1 MVRNKVNHPHRGWV
15 GFWALVLILAITACS
30 RDDPPAEPTSSPLP
44 PTPTTSPSATPP
56 PARQTP
62 RPTATQR
69 PPTATPAPP
78 PTFTP
83 SPTATTAPTATAT
96 PTPALRR
103 LTTGGCCTQPFWSPD
118 SQQVLF
124 IDQPSPDAP
133 LGIWGVALAPPGA
146 TPQLRTGRIAFY
158 SADLSYVV
166 TYNQGETV
174 IERLDGPLSETVV
187 QRWTVPSGGRS
198 ISLSPGLMRI
208 AWQVSNDDAPSER
221 RVSEVWVA
229 NFDGT
234 EARAVATL
242 PRGGLSGWVSDD
254 VLLLTGRE
262 SLDSEVTVVYTLALS
277 DEAHDTTVELVR
289 AGRPRSYT
297 LSPDR
302 RWLVYYITFADD
314 PAENG
319 LWLVRTDGTEQR
331 QLAPELFGAYQWRDA
346 HRLVI
351 IPYRPEAVYHELWE
365 YDVETGQVRHL
376 TDPGVTPFKVANG
389 DWHVSPDGSHV
400 AFVEDDDR
408 NIWVLTLVE

>member
-1 MVRNKVNHPHRGWV
+1 
-15 GFWALVLILAITACS
+15 L
-30 RDDPPAEPTSSPLP
+30 
-44 PTPTTSPSATPP
+44 
-56 PARQTP
+56 
-62 RPTATQR
+62 
-69 PPTATPAPP
+69 
-78 PTFTP
+78 
-83 SPTATTAPTATAT
+83 
-96 PTPALRR
+96 
-103 LTTGGCCTQPFWSPD
+103 LTE
-118 SQQVLF
+118 
-124 IDQPSPDAP
+124 
-133 LGIWGVALAPPGA
+133 
-146 TPQLRTGRIAFY
+146 RIAFY

-174 IERLDGPLSETVV
+174 IERLDNPLAETVV
-187 QRWTVPSGGRS
+187 QRWTVPSGGRPIS
-198 ISLSPGLMRI
+198 ISPGRTRI
-208 AWQVSNDDAPSER
+208 AWQVSNDDVPFER

-242 PRGGLSGWVSDD
+242 PRGGLSGWISDD

-262 SLDSEVTVVYTLALS
+262 SLDSKVTVAYTLALN
-277 DEAHDTTVELVR
+277 DGTTVELVR

-331 QLAPELFGAYQWRDA
+331 QLPPELFGAYQWRDD
-346 HRLVI
+346 HRLLI

-365 YDVETGQVRHL
+365 YDVETGQVRRL

-389 DWHVSPDGSHV
+389 DWRVSPDGGHV

-408 NIWVLTLVE
+408 NIWGLTLVE